1 MIRRAKK
8 KVPSPALDHSVASG
22 TSTAAPDRTAR
33 FILRGAL
40 AYTSA
45 MTLIWVFLVATR
57 LDGGLLFN
65 GYKVDTEA
73 LKRIAAGCAVFAIF
87 YGWFWYRLRLT
98 LLRRVAG
105 FSEQEIKTV
114 FASRMDRPFDLSS
127 ILSHHAERRI
137 RIIDMIGRRG
147 RALTLAAAYN
157 FYVYYRIAAG
167 MEPHFLTAALVDGLL
182 DAVLLSWLY
191 LATFRSNGFFGRIV
205 YGGPARIMDGNL
217 ARANL
222 LSIVTLW
229 NCFKFIMVPL
239 GIHLTAHFPPQ
250 TYAALFG
257 FIWISYQV
265 SDTLAEIVGSLL
277 GKQKLRVWGIGEINR
292 KSLAGTWACFLGSLS
307 TCLLMILVHG
317 LPLPWLGLA
326 AVVSISNTFF
336 ELFSP
341 RGTDDF
347 TMATANGLL
356 CWAFGVLLY

>member
-1 MIRRAKK
+1 MIRKIMDRRR
-8 KVPSPALDHSVASG
+8 SPACDRPPGAGL
-22 TSTAAPDRTAR
+22 PDPATEHTAR
-33 FILRGAL
+33 LIFRGAL
-40 AYTSA
+40 AYTGA
-45 MTLIWVFLVATR
+45 MTLIWIFFVVTR

-65 GYKVDTEA
+65 GYQVDAAA
-73 LKRIAAGCAVFAIF
+73 LKRIAAGCAVFAVL

-98 LLRRVAG
+98 LLRRAAG
-105 FSEQEIKTV
+105 FSEQEIKIV
-114 FASRMDRPFDLSS
+114 FASRMGRPFDLSS
-127 ILSHHAERRI
+127 ILARHAERRI

-157 FYVYYRIAAG
+157 FYVYYRISMG
-167 MEPHFLTAALVDGLL
+167 IEPRFLTAALVDGLL

-191 LATFRSNGFFGRIV
+191 LAAYHANGFFGRIV
-205 YGGPARIMDGNL
+205 YGGPARIMDGTL

-229 NCFKFIMVPL
+229 NLFKFIMVPL
-239 GIHLTAHFPPQ
+239 GSRLAVHFPQ
-250 TYAALFG
+250 RTYAALFG

-265 SDTLAEIVGSLL
+265 ADTLAEIVGSLL
-277 GKQKLRVWGIGEINR
+277 GRQKLRVWGIGEVNR
-292 KSLAGTWACFLGSLS
+292 KSLAGTWACFLGSLGA
-307 TCLLMILVHG
+307 CLAMIIIHR

-326 AVVSISNTFF
+326 LVVSVSNTFF

-356 CWAFGVLLY
+356 CWAFGVLAY